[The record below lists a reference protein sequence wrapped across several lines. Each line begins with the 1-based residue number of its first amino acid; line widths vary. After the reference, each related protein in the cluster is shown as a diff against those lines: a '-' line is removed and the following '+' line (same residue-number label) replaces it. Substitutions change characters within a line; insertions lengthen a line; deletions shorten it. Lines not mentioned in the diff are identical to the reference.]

1 MQLQQRKLAEV
12 CRKKR
17 KSTKVIS
24 LNSSKS
30 VSRPSRRLS
39 SGKFGLLVVLPSL
52 LVLIFILVIPGLL
65 TFNQS
70 FRKVPTSGLNPGP
83 FIGLDNYIL
92 ITTSPIFWESV
103 RITLLFAGFF
113 VFFSTVIGLLMA
125 ILLDQKFFGSWF
137 LKGLLIIPWAAPW
150 LIIGIIWKW
159 FVDGSIGLLNGT
171 LFRLGLITEYQ
182 DFLNNPDLVLY
193 VTALAA
199 TWRQSCLVAIL
210 FLAAL
215 STLPRELI
223 DASRVDGAG
232 VFRRFFNIK
241 LPWLRPTFAIV
252 TVLNIIYGLMQFDVI
267 FAMTQ
272 GGPGSLTT
280 ILSFLIY
287 RQLFVFTNYG
297 VGAAIA
303 VFLAVVALITG
314 LVAVKVI
321 YKRVEL

>member
-1 MQLQQRKLAEV
+1 
-12 CRKKR
+12 
-17 KSTKVIS
+17 VIS
-24 LNSSKS
+24 SIKS
-30 VSRPSRRLS
+30 RTISRPSKRLS
-39 SGKFGLLVVLPSL
+39 SGKFGLLVVMPSL
-52 LVLIFILVIPGLL
+52 LVLILILVIPGIL
-65 TFNQS
+65 TINQS

-83 FIGLDNYIL
+83 FIGLENYIL
-92 ITTSPIFWESV
+92 ITTSPIFWDSV

-113 VFFSTVIGLLMA
+113 VFFSTLIGLMMA
-125 ILLDQKFFGSWF
+125 ILLDQKFFGAWF

-171 LFRLGLITEYQ
+171 LFRLGLISEYQ
-182 DFLNNPDLVLY
+182 DFLTNPSLVLY

-232 VFRRFFNIK
+232 VFRRFWNIK
-241 LPWLRPTFAIV
+241 LPWLRPALAIV

-287 RQLFVFTNYG
+287 RQMFVFTNYG
-297 VGAAIA
+297 VGSAIA
-303 VFLAVVALITG
+303 VFLAILALVGG
-314 LVAVKVI
+314 LIAVKTI
-321 YKRVEL
+321 YKRVEI

>member
-1 MQLQQRKLAEV
+1 
-12 CRKKR
+12 
-17 KSTKVIS
+17 VIS
-24 LNSSKS
+24 SIKS
-30 VSRPSRRLS
+30 RTISRPSKRLS
-39 SGKFGLLVVLPSL
+39 SGKFGLLVVMPSL
-52 LVLIFILVIPGLL
+52 LVLILILVIPGIL
-65 TFNQS
+65 TINQS

-83 FIGLDNYIL
+83 FIGLENYIL
-92 ITTSPIFWESV
+92 ITTSPIFWDSV

-113 VFFSTVIGLLMA
+113 VFFSTLIGLMMA
-125 ILLDQKFFGSWF
+125 ILLDQKFFGAWF

-171 LFRLGLITEYQ
+171 LFRLGLISEYQ
-182 DFLNNPDLVLY
+182 DFLTNPSLVLY

-232 VFRRFFNIK
+232 VFRRFWNIK
-241 LPWLRPTFAIV
+241 LPWLRPALAIV

-287 RQLFVFTNYG
+287 RQMFVFTNYG
-297 VGAAIA
+297 VGSAIA
-303 VFLAVVALITG
+303 VFLAILA
-314 LVAVKVI
+314 LVAGLIAVKTI
-321 YKRVEL
+321 YKRVEI

>member
-1 MQLQQRKLAEV
+1 MEI
-12 CRKKR
+12 
-17 KSTKVIS
+17 VI
-24 LNSSKS
+24 NSKS
-30 VSRPSRRLS
+30 KNLRSRSIRFS
-39 SGKFGLLVVLPSL
+39 NSKFGLLLVLPSL
-52 LVLIFILVIPGLL
+52 AILLLILVIPGFL
-65 TFNQS
+65 TLNQS
-70 FRKVPTSGLNPGP
+70 FRKVPTTGINPGP
-83 FIGLDNYIL
+83 FIGLENYNLIL
-92 ITTSPIFWESV
+92 TSSVFWESV
-103 RITLLFAGFF
+103 RITILFAGFF
-113 VFFSTVIGLLMA
+113 VIFSTLFGILMA
-125 ILLDQKFFGSWF
+125 LFLDQKFFGSWL

-171 LFRLGLITEYQ
+171 LFRLGLISEYQ
-182 DFLNNPDLVLY
+182 DFLTNPNLVLY

-215 STLPRELI
+215 QTLPRELI

-232 VFRRFFNIK
+232 VWRRFWNIK
-241 LPWLRPTFAIV
+241 LPWLRPALAIV

-287 RQLFVFTNYG
+287 RQMFIFTNYG
-297 VGAAIA
+297 VGSAIA
-303 VFLAVVALITG
+303 VFLALLALLAG
-314 LVAVKVI
+314 LVAVKLI
-321 YKRVEL
+321 YKRVEV

>member
-1 MQLQQRKLAEV
+1 MISSI
-12 CRKKR
+12 
-17 KSTKVIS
+17 KSRTI
-24 LNSSKS
+24 
-30 VSRPSRRLS
+30 SRPSKRLS
-39 SGKFGLLVVLPSL
+39 SGKFGLLVVMPSL
-52 LVLIFILVIPGLL
+52 LVLILILVIPGIL
-65 TFNQS
+65 TINQS

-83 FIGLDNYIL
+83 FIGLENYIL
-92 ITTSPIFWESV
+92 ITTSPIFWDSV

-113 VFFSTVIGLLMA
+113 VFFSTLIGLMMA
-125 ILLDQKFFGSWF
+125 ILLDQKFFGAWF

-171 LFRLGLITEYQ
+171 LFRLGLISEYQ
-182 DFLNNPDLVLY
+182 DFLTNPSLVLY

-232 VFRRFFNIK
+232 VFRRFWNIK
-241 LPWLRPTFAIV
+241 LPWLRPALAIV

-287 RQLFVFTNYG
+287 RQMFVFTNYG
-297 VGAAIA
+297 VGSAIA
-303 VFLAVVALITG
+303 VFLAILALVGG
-314 LVAVKVI
+314 LIAVKTI
-321 YKRVEL
+321 YKRVEI

>member
-1 MQLQQRKLAEV
+1 V
-12 CRKKR
+12 IS
-17 KSTKVIS
+17 STK
-24 LNSSKS
+24 SKTI
-30 VSRPSRRLS
+30 SRPSKRLS
-39 SGKFGLLVVLPSL
+39 SGRFGLLVVMPSL
-52 LVLIFILVIPGLL
+52 LVLILILVIPGIL
-65 TFNQS
+65 TINQS

-92 ITTSPIFWESV
+92 IITSPIFWDSV

-113 VFFSTVIGLLMA
+113 VFFSTLIGLMMA
-125 ILLDQKFFGSWF
+125 ILLDQKFFGAWF

-171 LFRLGLITEYQ
+171 LFRLGLISEYK
-182 DFLNNPDLVLY
+182 DFLTDPNLVLY

-232 VFRRFFNIK
+232 VLRRFWNIK
-241 LPWLRPTFAIV
+241 LPWLRPALAIV

-287 RQLFVFTNYG
+287 RQMFVFTNYG
-297 VGAAIA
+297 VGSAIA
-303 VFLAVVALITG
+303 VFLAILALVAG
-314 LVAVKVI
+314 LVAVKTI
-321 YKRVEL
+321 YKRVEI

>member
-1 MQLQQRKLAEV
+1 V
-12 CRKKR
+12 IS
-17 KSTKVIS
+17 STKSRTI
-24 LNSSKS
+24 
-30 VSRPSRRLS
+30 SRPSKRLS
-39 SGKFGLLVVLPSL
+39 SGKFGLLVVMPSL
-52 LVLIFILVIPGLL
+52 LVLILILVIPGIL
-65 TFNQS
+65 TINQS

-83 FIGLDNYIL
+83 FIGLENYIL
-92 ITTSPIFWESV
+92 ITTSPIFWDSV

-113 VFFSTVIGLLMA
+113 VFFSTLIGLMMA
-125 ILLDQKFFGSWF
+125 ILLDQKFFGAWF

-171 LFRLGLITEYQ
+171 LFRLGLISEYK
-182 DFLNNPDLVLY
+182 DFLTNPDLVLY

-232 VFRRFFNIK
+232 VLRRFWNIK
-241 LPWLRPTFAIV
+241 LPWLRPALAIV

-287 RQLFVFTNYG
+287 RQMFVFTNYG
-297 VGAAIA
+297 VGSAIA
-303 VFLAVVALITG
+303 VFLAILA
-314 LVAVKVI
+314 LVAGLIAVKTI
-321 YKRVEL
+321 YKRVEI